1 MPYKVKHLNTIKHT
15 KAQIKTV
22 EPIGMQFACRVVL
35 LQGTILALPV
45 KYERQRCGLEPIKLV
60 RLSLHDT
67 SVKSDVRFYLCF
79 GMFNGI

>member
-1 MPYKVKHLNTIKHT
+1 MVCVMGALVPC
-15 KAQIKTV
+15 KTV

-67 SVKSDVRFYLCF
+67 SVKSDEWLIKLGHFYLCF

>member
-1 MPYKVKHLNTIKHT
+1 MVCVMRAPVPY
-15 KAQIKTV
+15 KTV

-45 KYERQRCGLEPIKLV
+45 KYERQRCGFEPIKLV

-67 SVKSDVRFYLCF
+67 SVKSDEWLRFYLCF